1 LNLKIKILYKSK
13 MQNIKIKLLKK
24 IPSSG
29 KKIINLKPKREKIS
43 VQKNICGSYLIWKKK
58 KMKKN

>member
-1 LNLKIKILYKSK
+1 

-24 IPSSG
+24 IPSNG